1 MAAPFRMT
9 AKPLFK
15 PTQITGCQLW
25 LDAADSSTFTF
36 SSGTNVSAWRDKAV
50 ANNATANTAI
60 VYNANGLGTGFPALT
75 FTSSQ
80 WLDGSIS
87 ITGTTMTVF
96 SIFSMNS
103 ASPFAARVIAL
114 AASEV
119 NDFNNTGYVGIL
131 RQSSTNMGPYRN
143 GTYTQA
149 VTPYSTRLM
158 NTTYFDGTNQYTTT
172 NGGTLSSN
180 ASTGS
185 FTVSAYR
192 IANNTNSG
200 DTAAAALNGFI
211 GEILVYNRS
220 LTLAQRQQVEGY
232 LAWKW
237 GLVVNLPAD
246 HPYKTTPVISSFPFP
261 SVISPSILTVAIPNA
276 ATNRAVFTPRQ
287 ISGCQLLLDGVDP
300 NGTGVLPITG
310 STVSIWNDKS
320 GNARNV
326 TGSGTPTF
334 LSGGG
339 INFNGTNAFYTN
351 TNFAYN
357 LSTRS
362 VFLVAKVN
370 TYKQYAGLITFIP
383 NPTSDVDQNSI
394 TGMSVETAANT
405 SLSFNQYLGGPA
417 PVYMSILTASLTN
430 VNLYNDNMNG
440 TIGTGFVN
448 GNTITNITTAT
459 IAGTTS
465 GFGVGTRWQGSMS
478 LSYLFTGAIYEII
491 LYSGPLST
499 TQRQQ
504 VEGYL
509 AWKWG
514 LISSLPNG
522 HPYKQPPIA
531 PFPYAVRRVVQGSS
545 VSSFSPRSVSGLSL
559 WLDAADPNGSGAVPA
574 DASAI
579 STWYDKSG
587 NNRTLITTT
596 AGTGSVRYSTY
607 GGIGSILFNSTSPNT
622 AYMRVVSPV
631 NLTNFSVFVVSRCQG
646 VRSNQNALL
655 AVPLTQHEYN
665 STDGF
670 GMFIDSDSGSQTD
683 RFYGTT
689 NPNVVLNSNPSGV
702 DAYPLRSMCWT
713 STENGTLR
721 SWFNGNTGNTN
732 SVGVSRTSTAT
743 GFGIGFDILG
753 ASGTP
758 VNLTCISQFSEC
770 IVYSTTL
777 TDSARQQVEGYLAWK
792 WGLVASL
799 PANHPYKLIP
809 PK

>member
-1 MAAPFRMT
+1 MT

-15 PTQITGCQLW
+15 PTQIPGCQLW
-25 LDAADSSTFTF
+25 LDAADTSTSSMVLTSGNVTTWKDKSGNGNATTTSVGPVPLVTNGINGLAAVQTSPGRYFYMDPLTNPANTTTVTAF
-36 SSGTNVSAWRDKAV
+36 AVSSLFNGVGAFGRLLSFGKLSDGTNNFDFSTVPNFIFCRDNLNEALSIYR
-50 ANNATANTAI
+50 NNSFITT
-60 VYNANGLGTGFPALT
+60 
-75 FTSSQ
+75 
-80 WLDGSIS
+80 S
-87 ITGTTMTVF
+87 ITYTV
-96 SIFSMNS
+96 
-103 ASPFAARVIAL
+103 PFL
-114 AASEV
+114 ME
-119 NDFNNTGYVGIL
+119 
-131 RQSSTNMGPYRN
+131 
-143 GTYTQA
+143 A
-149 VTPYSTRLM
+149 V
-158 NTTYFDGTNQYTTT
+158 FDGTNC
-172 NGGTLSSN
+172 
-180 ASTGS
+180 TG
-185 FTVSAYR
+185 F
-192 IANNTNSG
+192 
-200 DTAAAALNGFI
+200 LNGTQFNTFASSGTFSFNRFGIGVNIDTKTNPADVYSGNI
-211 GEILVYNRS
+211 GEILVFYS
-220 LTLAQRQQVEGY
+220 ALTTSQRQQVEGY

-287 ISGCQLLLDGVDP
+287 ISGCQLWLDGVDP

-531 PFPYAVRRVVQGSS
+531 PFPYAVRRAVQGSS
-545 VSSFSPRSVSGLSL
+545 
-559 WLDAADPNGSGAVPA
+559 
-574 DASAI
+574 
-579 STWYDKSG
+579 
-587 NNRTLITTT
+587 
-596 AGTGSVRYSTY
+596 
-607 GGIGSILFNSTSPNT
+607 
-622 AYMRVVSPV
+622 
-631 NLTNFSVFVVSRCQG
+631 
-646 VRSNQNALL
+646 
-655 AVPLTQHEYN
+655 
-665 STDGF
+665 
-670 GMFIDSDSGSQTD
+670 
-683 RFYGTT
+683 
-689 NPNVVLNSNPSGV
+689 
-702 DAYPLRSMCWT
+702 
-713 STENGTLR
+713 
-721 SWFNGNTGNTN
+721 
-732 SVGVSRTSTAT
+732 GVS
-743 GFGIGFDILG
+743 
-753 ASGTP
+753 
-758 VNLTCISQFSEC
+758 
-770 IVYSTTL
+770 
-777 TDSARQQVEGYLAWK
+777 
-792 WGLVASL
+792 
-799 PANHPYKLIP
+799 
-809 PK
+809 

>member
-1 MAAPFRMT
+1 MAVPFRMT

-15 PTQITGCQLW
+15 PTQIPGCRLW
-25 LDAADSSTFTF
+25 LDAADFSTFTF

-114 AASEV
+114 AASGV
-119 NDFNNTGYVGIL
+119 NDYDNTGYVGIL
-131 RQSSTNMGPYRN
+131 RQSSTNIGPYRN

-287 ISGCQLLLDGVDP
+287 ISGCQLWLDAADSSTIGLSGS
-300 NGTGVLPITG
+300 NITR
-310 STVSIWNDKS
+310 WADKS
-320 GNARNV
+320 GNGRNASNV
-326 TGSGTPTF
+326 TGTPV
-334 LSGGG
+334 LSNNNTIAKQG
-339 INFNGTNAFYTN
+339 IYFNGTSYITGSYAYSSNTLSWFVVGTIESDGEAFGRMLSFGDPSQYDFDSILRMNALSRENLTN
-351 TNFAYN
+351 EVVTY
-357 LSTRS
+357 R
-362 VFLVAKVN
+362 N
-370 TYKQYAGLITFIP
+370 TYISRNLLISYSTPFFYSSVIDG
-383 NPTSDVDQNSI
+383 TS
-394 TGMSVETAANT
+394 NT
-405 SLSFNQYLGGPA
+405 PFL
-417 PVYMSILTASLTN
+417 
-430 VNLYNDNMNG
+430 NG
-440 TIGTGFVN
+440 TQGTGAATS
-448 GNTITNITTAT
+448 GNFGFSTYGLSASVGISPQRNKGFLFEVVVYSTALTTA
-459 IAGTTS
+459 
-465 GFGVGTRWQGSMS
+465 
-478 LSYLFTGAIYEII
+478 
-491 LYSGPLST
+491 
-499 TQRQQ
+499 QRQQ

-531 PFPYAVRRVVQGSS
+531 PFPYAVRRAVQGSS
-545 VSSFSPRSVSGLSL
+545 
-559 WLDAADPNGSGAVPA
+559 
-574 DASAI
+574 
-579 STWYDKSG
+579 
-587 NNRTLITTT
+587 
-596 AGTGSVRYSTY
+596 
-607 GGIGSILFNSTSPNT
+607 
-622 AYMRVVSPV
+622 
-631 NLTNFSVFVVSRCQG
+631 
-646 VRSNQNALL
+646 
-655 AVPLTQHEYN
+655 
-665 STDGF
+665 
-670 GMFIDSDSGSQTD
+670 
-683 RFYGTT
+683 
-689 NPNVVLNSNPSGV
+689 
-702 DAYPLRSMCWT
+702 
-713 STENGTLR
+713 
-721 SWFNGNTGNTN
+721 
-732 SVGVSRTSTAT
+732 GVS
-743 GFGIGFDILG
+743 
-753 ASGTP
+753 
-758 VNLTCISQFSEC
+758 
-770 IVYSTTL
+770 
-777 TDSARQQVEGYLAWK
+777 
-792 WGLVASL
+792 
-799 PANHPYKLIP
+799 
-809 PK
+809 

>member
-1 MAAPFRMT
+1 
-9 AKPLFK
+9 
-15 PTQITGCQLW
+15 

-131 RQSSTNMGPYRN
+131 RQSSTNIGPYRN

-261 SVISPSILTVAIPNA
+261 SVISPSILTVAIPRA
-276 ATNRAVFTPRQ
+276 TTNRPVFTPRQ
-287 ISGCQLLLDGVDP
+287 ISGCQLWLDAADP
-300 NGTGVLPITG
+300 NGNGTVPTNG
-310 STVSIWNDKS
+310 SSVSTWTDKS
-320 GNARNV
+320 GNARNATAFTGTALYSNLGV
-326 TGSGTPTF
+326 NFTGSQSFLTP
-334 LSGGG
+334 LSGI
-339 INFNGTNAFYTN
+339 INNQTGFMILS
-351 TNFAYN
+351 YN
-357 LSTRS
+357 SAS
-362 VFLVAKVN
+362 
-370 TYKQYAGLITFIP
+370 LI
-383 NPTSDVDQNSI
+383 DI
-394 TGMSVETAANT
+394 TGLKQDS
-405 SLSFNQYLGGPA
+405 
-417 PVYMSILTASLTN
+417 
-430 VNLYNDNMNG
+430 DG
-440 TIGTGFVN
+440 TIGIQLVMESNIQKIRVWGGATLVSGATISQNTRFMNGYQFVAGGAAGTSILYANGAQTAVSSGTGPTLSGTSQYMVGAYSSSGGTQELFQGVIN
-448 GNTITNITTAT
+448 EIVLFNVILTTA
-459 IAGTTS
+459 
-465 GFGVGTRWQGSMS
+465 
-478 LSYLFTGAIYEII
+478 
-491 LYSGPLST
+491 
-499 TQRQQ
+499 QRQQ

-514 LISSLPNG
+514 LVTSLPNG

-531 PFPYAVRRVVQGSS
+531 PFPYAVRRAVQGSS
-545 VSSFSPRSVSGLSL
+545 
-559 WLDAADPNGSGAVPA
+559 
-574 DASAI
+574 
-579 STWYDKSG
+579 
-587 NNRTLITTT
+587 
-596 AGTGSVRYSTY
+596 
-607 GGIGSILFNSTSPNT
+607 
-622 AYMRVVSPV
+622 
-631 NLTNFSVFVVSRCQG
+631 
-646 VRSNQNALL
+646 
-655 AVPLTQHEYN
+655 
-665 STDGF
+665 
-670 GMFIDSDSGSQTD
+670 
-683 RFYGTT
+683 
-689 NPNVVLNSNPSGV
+689 
-702 DAYPLRSMCWT
+702 
-713 STENGTLR
+713 
-721 SWFNGNTGNTN
+721 
-732 SVGVSRTSTAT
+732 GVS
-743 GFGIGFDILG
+743 
-753 ASGTP
+753 
-758 VNLTCISQFSEC
+758 
-770 IVYSTTL
+770 
-777 TDSARQQVEGYLAWK
+777 
-792 WGLVASL
+792 
-799 PANHPYKLIP
+799 
-809 PK
+809 